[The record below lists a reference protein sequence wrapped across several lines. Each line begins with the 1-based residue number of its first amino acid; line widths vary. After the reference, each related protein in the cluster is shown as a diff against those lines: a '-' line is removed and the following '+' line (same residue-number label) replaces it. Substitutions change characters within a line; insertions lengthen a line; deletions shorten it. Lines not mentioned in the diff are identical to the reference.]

1 MDAESHRGNIRSRPH
16 LFLFLRSATSNLTPP
31 SIGGNRNFLRDAPT
45 VISLLTASFLPC
57 IPSLLFLEQ
66 PSEYSHIA
74 CFKHCQ
80 TQAHAFTAV
89 MDLLG
94 RAQRGHDCIRALE
107 EELKKIEAFQRELP
121 LCLHLVNL
129 SFAASRFPSGL
140 FR

>member
-1 MDAESHRGNIRSRPH
+1 RSHPSVR
-16 LFLFLRSATSNLTPP
+16 LRIDITPP
-31 SIGGNRNFLRDAPT
+31 TCAEVNAKAWTRNPT
-45 VISLLTASFLPC
+45 AGISEA
-57 IPSLLFLEQ
+57 
-66 PSEYSHIA
+66 PSEYSHLA
-74 CFKHCQ
+74 CFKHCH

-94 RAQRGHDCIRALE
+94 RAQRCHDCIRALE
-107 EELKKIEAFQRELP
+107 EELKEIEAFQRELP

>member
-31 SIGGNRNFLRDAPT
+31 SIGGNRNFL
-45 VISLLTASFLPC
+45 
-57 IPSLLFLEQ
+57 Q
-66 PSEYSHIA
+66 YSHLA